1 MQIRS
6 VGIDLGKTTF
16 HLVALNAAGKVLLR
30 KKFTQKQLV
39 TFTANMQISLIG
51 MEACSGA
58 HFLGR
63 VLREQGHDVK
73 LIPAQFVKPFVKS
86 NKNDFLDAEAIAE
99 AVDRQNMRFVPIKT
113 DDQLDLQAM
122 HRVRDRLVAR
132 RTSVINQLRAFLL
145 ERGMVFAKTPF
156 KLKQAM
162 PEILENAEANL
173 TPRMRN
179 LVSLLWSEWKDME
192 QQIVAMNEEVEQIA
206 SSDPACQRLRQIPGI
221 GPLVATA
228 IVAAIG
234 NGAAFHKGR
243 EFSSWLG
250 LVPRQHST
258 GGKARLFGIS
268 KRGNSYLRK
277 LLVHGARSA
286 VLRVKRE
293 RSPFGPW
300 LNALERRS
308 PVKVVITAAANK
320 LGPYRVGRSFERTG
334 LSWSGSGRKDC
345 LKQRSTSTG
354 IKFSNQGLHW
364 INKTNEQVPLTA
376 CSQPAPRKMV
386 IHGRPVY
393 QEEHAAQLIMA
404 RSLHSPHEGR
414 IHLRR
419 SVDPLFA
426 FPLQSDGGPYICG
439 RFGLQLDWDTAP
451 GVLNR
456 LSRAD

>member
-1 MQIRS
+1 M
-6 VGIDLGKTTF
+6 
-16 HLVALNAAGKVLLR
+16 LVR
-30 KKFTQKQLV
+30 KKFTQKQLI
-39 TFTANMQISLIG
+39 TFTANMKTSLIG

-63 VLREQGHDVK
+63 VLRAQGHDVK

-132 RTSVINQLRAFLL
+132 RTAVINQLRAFLL

-162 PEILENAEANL
+162 PEILENADANL

-179 LVSLLWSEWKDME
+179 LVSLLWSEWKDLDL
-192 QQIVAMNEEVEQIA
+192 QIVAMNVEVEQIA
-206 SSDPACQRLRQIPGI
+206 SADPACQRLRQIPGI

-228 IVAAIG
+228 IG

-243 EFSSWLG
+243 EFAAWLG

-258 GGKARLFGIS
+258 GGKARLLGIS

-286 VLRVKRE
+286 VLIVKRE

-300 LNALERRS
+300 LDGLEKRA
-308 PVKVVITAAANK
+308 PVGVVIAAAANK
-320 LGPYRVGRSFERTG
+320 LARIAWAVLSSGNDYRPPVNA
-334 LSWSGSGRKDC
+334 L
-345 LKQRSTSTG
+345 
-354 IKFSNQGLHW
+354 
-364 INKTNEQVPLTA
+364 
-376 CSQPAPRKMV
+376 PA
-386 IHGRPVY
+386 
-393 QEEHAAQLIMA
+393 
-404 RSLHSPHEGR
+404 
-414 IHLRR
+414 
-419 SVDPLFA
+419 
-426 FPLQSDGGPYICG
+426 
-439 RFGLQLDWDTAP
+439 
-451 GVLNR
+451 
-456 LSRAD
+456 